1 MPEDWLSAPYNHTIE
16 MIKHIKTV
24 ETNRARLMAIAF
36 HSPSSLVEQEITTEP
51 TDINVEND
59 TDRARLEL
67 LRLFTGG

>member
-1 MPEDWLSAPYNHTIE
+1 MPEDWLSAPYNHTLE

-36 HSPSSLVEQEITTEP
+36 HSPSSLVEQEITKEP
-51 TDINVEND
+51 TSINVED
-59 TDRARLEL
+59 GADRARKEL